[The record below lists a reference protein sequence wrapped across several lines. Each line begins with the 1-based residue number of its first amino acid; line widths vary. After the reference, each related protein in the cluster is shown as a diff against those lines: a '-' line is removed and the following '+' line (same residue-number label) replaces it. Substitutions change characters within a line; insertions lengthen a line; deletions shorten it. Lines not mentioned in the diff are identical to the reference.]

1 MLAKSKLGSGLDILA
16 PILPDKGVYPM
27 PERKKVT
34 LPMLF
39 ERMAKGIPLTMI
51 TCYDYPMA
59 YLVEQAGIDIVLVG
73 DSLGMTILGYDS
85 TLPVTMSDMIRHA
98 AAVRRG
104 TPNTWLIGDMP
115 YMSYQA
121 SDESAVLNAGR
132 FMAEA
137 GCDGIKLEG
146 GQEVASQVRAI
157 VAAGIPVM
165 GHLGLTPQSV
175 SSLGGFRLQGKSAKQ
190 AKKIVADARVLE
202 EAGAMAILLEL
213 VPDQV
218 CGLITERAGIPIIS
232 LGSGPHAHGQ
242 LLIFHDMFG
251 LYPKFTPKMAKKYAD
266 AGKVIADGLQQ
277 YVAEVIGKTFPEP
290 ERYFGIKEDEYQEL
304 LRLVALGDAG

>member
-1 MLAKSKLGSGLDILA
+1 MSD
-16 PILPDKGVYPM
+16 
-27 PERKKVT
+27 RKKVS
-34 LPMLF
+34 LPVLF
-39 ERMAKGIPLTMI
+39 DKMTKGIPLTMI

-59 YLVEQAGIDIVLVG
+59 TLVEQAGIDIVLVG
-73 DSLGMTILGYDS
+73 DSLGMTMLGYES
-85 TLPVTMSDMIRHA
+85 TLPVTMADMIRHA

-104 TPNTWLIGDMP
+104 TPNGWLIGDMP

-121 SDESAVLNAGR
+121 SDESAVLNSGR

-137 GCDGIKLEG
+137 ACDGIKLEG
-146 GQEVASQVRAI
+146 GIEMCSRVRAI

-190 AKKIVADARVLE
+190 AKKIVDDAQALE

-218 CGLITERAGIPIIS
+218 CALITERAKVPIIS
-232 LGSGPHAHGQ
+232 LGSGPNAHGQ

-251 LYPKFTPKMAKKYAD
+251 LYPRFTPKMAKKYGD
-266 AGKVIADGLQQ
+266 AGKVIGDGLKQ
-277 YVAEVIGKTFPEP
+277 YVQEVTTKVFPEP
-290 ERYFGIKEDEYQEL
+290 ERYFGIKEEEYAEL
-304 LRLVALGDAG
+304 RRLVKHG

>member
-1 MLAKSKLGSGLDILA
+1 MSD
-16 PILPDKGVYPM
+16 
-27 PERKKVT
+27 RKKVT
-34 LPMLF
+34 LPVLF
-39 ERMAKGIPLTMI
+39 DKMAKGIPLTMI

-73 DSLGMTILGYDS
+73 DSLGMTMLGYES
-85 TLPVTMSDMIRHA
+85 TLPVTMDDMIRHA

-104 TPNTWLIGDMP
+104 TPNSWLIGDMP
-115 YMSYQA
+115 YMSYQP
-121 SDESAVLNAGR
+121 SDELAVRNAGR

-137 GCDGIKLEG
+137 ACDGIKLEG
-146 GQEVASQVRAI
+146 GQEMCSRVRAI

-190 AKKIVADARVLE
+190 AKKIVDDAQALE

-218 CGLITERAGIPIIS
+218 CGLITERAKIPIIS

-251 LYPKFTPKMAKKYAD
+251 LYPRFTPKMAKKYGD
-266 AGKVIADGLQQ
+266 AGQVIGDGLKK
-277 YVAEVIGKTFPEP
+277 YVEEVTNRIFPES
-290 ERYFGIKEDEYQEL
+290 ERYFGIKEEEYAEL
-304 LRLVALGDAG
+304 RRLVEQGR

>member
-1 MLAKSKLGSGLDILA
+1 MQ
-16 PILPDKGVYPM
+16 
-27 PERKKVT
+27 ERTKVT
-34 LPMLF
+34 LPSLF
-39 ERMAKGIPLTMI
+39 DKMMKGTPLTMI

-59 YLVEQAGIDIVLVG
+59 HLVEQAGIDIVLVG
-73 DSLGMTILGYDS
+73 DSLGMTMLGYDS
-85 TLPVTMSDMIRHA
+85 TLPVTMNDMIRHA

-104 TPNTWLIGDMP
+104 TSKSWLIGDMP

-146 GQEVASQVRAI
+146 GQEVTPRVRAI

-175 SSLGGFRLQGKSAKQ
+175 SSLGGFRLQGKGAKQ
-190 AKKIVADARVLE
+190 AKKMVDDARALE
-202 EAGAMAILLEL
+202 EAGGMAILLEL

-218 CGLITERAGIPIIS
+218 CGLITDRSKIPIIS
-232 LGSGPHAHGQ
+232 LGSGPRAHGQ

-251 LYPKFTPKMAKKYAD
+251 LYPKFTPKMAKKYGD
-266 AGKVIADGLQQ
+266 AGKVIGDGLRQ
-277 YVAEVIGKTFPEP
+277 YVAEVTGRVFPEP
-290 ERYFGIKEDEYQEL
+290 ERYFGIKQEEYAEL
-304 LRLVALGDAG
+304 LRLLNPADAP

>member
-1 MLAKSKLGSGLDILA
+1 MA
-16 PILPDKGVYPM
+16 
-27 PERKKVT
+27 EQRKKVT
-34 LPMLF
+34 LPVLF
-39 ERMAKGIPLTMI
+39 DKMAKGAPMTMV

-73 DSLGMTILGYDS
+73 DSLGMTILGFDS
-85 TLPVTMSDMIRHA
+85 TLPVTMNDMIRHA
-98 AAVRRG
+98 QAVRRG
-104 TPNTWLIGDMP
+104 TPSGWLIGDMP

-137 GCDGIKLEG
+137 ACDGIKLEG
-146 GQEVASQVRAI
+146 GVEVCSRVRAI

-175 SSLGGFRLQGKSAKQ
+175 SSLGGFRLQGKSGKQ
-190 AKKIVADARVLE
+190 AKKIVDDAKALE
-202 EAGAMAILLEL
+202 DAGAMAILLEL

-218 CGLITERAGIPIIS
+218 CQIITERSKVPIIS
-232 LGSGPHAHGQ
+232 LGSGPNAHGQ

-251 LYPKFTPKMAKKYAD
+251 LYPRFTPKMAKQYGN
-266 AGKVIADGLQQ
+266 AGKVIGDGLKE
-277 YVAEVIGKTFPEP
+277 YVNEVTSKVFPEP
-290 ERYFGIKEDEYQEL
+290 ERYFGIKEEEL
-304 LRLVALGDAG
+304 AELKRLIAEDNQ

>member
-1 MLAKSKLGSGLDILA
+1 MS
-16 PILPDKGVYPM
+16 
-27 PERKKVT
+27 ERKKVS
-34 LPMLF
+34 LPVLF
-39 ERMAKGIPLTMI
+39 DKMARGIPLTMV

-137 GCDGIKLEG
+137 ACDGIKLEG
-146 GQEVASQVRAI
+146 GQEVVSRVKAI
-157 VAAGIPVM
+157 VAAGIPTM

-175 SSLGGFRLQGKSAKQ
+175 SSLGGFRLQGKSARQ
-190 AKKIVADARVLE
+190 AKKIVDDARALE
-202 EAGAMAILLEL
+202 DAGAMAILLEL

-218 CGLITERAGIPIIS
+218 CELITERAKVPIIS
-232 LGSGPHAHGQ
+232 LGSGPNASGQ

-251 LYPKFTPKMAKKYAD
+251 LYPKFTPKMAKKYGDAD
-266 AGKVIADGLQQ
+266 KVIGDGLKQ
-277 YVAEVIGKTFPEP
+277 YVAEVIGKVFPEP
-290 ERYFGIKEDEYQEL
+290 ERYFGIKDEEYQEL
-304 LRLVALGDAG
+304 RRLVAAEE

>member
-1 MLAKSKLGSGLDILA
+1 MSD
-16 PILPDKGVYPM
+16 
-27 PERKKVT
+27 RKKVT

-39 ERMAKGIPLTMI
+39 DKMTKGIPLTMI

-73 DSLGMTILGYDS
+73 DSLGMTMLGYES
-85 TLPVTMSDMIRHA
+85 TLPVTMEDMIRHA

-104 TPNTWLIGDMP
+104 TPNSWLIGDMP
-115 YMSYQA
+115 YMSYQP
-121 SDESAVLNAGR
+121 SDELAVRNAGR

-137 GCDGIKLEG
+137 ACDGIKLEG
-146 GQEVASQVRAI
+146 GQEMCSRVRAI

-190 AKKIVADARVLE
+190 AKKIVDDAQALE

-218 CGLITERAGIPIIS
+218 CGLITERAKIPIIS

-251 LYPKFTPKMAKKYAD
+251 LYPRFTPKMAKKYGD
-266 AGKVIADGLQQ
+266 AGQVIGDGLKK
-277 YVAEVIGKTFPEP
+277 YVEEVTNRIFPEP
-290 ERYFGIKEDEYQEL
+290 ERYFGIKEEEYAEL
-304 LRLVALGDAG
+304 RRLMEQDR

>member
-1 MLAKSKLGSGLDILA
+1 MSD
-16 PILPDKGVYPM
+16 
-27 PERKKVT
+27 RKRVS

-39 ERMAKGIPLTMI
+39 DKMTKGIPLTMI

-59 YLVEQAGIDIVLVG
+59 TLVEQAGIDIVLVG
-73 DSLGMTILGYDS
+73 DSLGMTMLGYES
-85 TLPVTMSDMIRHA
+85 TLPVTMADMIRHA

-104 TPNTWLIGDMP
+104 TPNGWLIGDMP

-121 SDESAVLNAGR
+121 SDESAVLNSGR

-137 GCDGIKLEG
+137 ACDGIKLEG
-146 GQEVASQVRAI
+146 GIEMCSRVRAI

-190 AKKIVADARVLE
+190 AKKIVDDAQALE

-218 CGLITERAGIPIIS
+218 CALITERAKVPIIS
-232 LGSGPHAHGQ
+232 LGSGPNAHGQ

-251 LYPKFTPKMAKKYAD
+251 LYPRFTPKMAKKYGD
-266 AGKVIADGLQQ
+266 AGKVIGDGLKQ
-277 YVAEVIGKTFPEP
+277 YVQEVTTKVFPEP
-290 ERYFGIKEDEYQEL
+290 ERYFGIKEEEYTEL
-304 LRLVALGDAG
+304 RRLVEAEK